1 MRFVGRNSLAYRM
14 EFTVLL
20 ASSMALGTLTASL
33 LVSDNISS
41 RALLQN
47 RLSTL
52 ADVVGQNSTA
62 ALNFN
67 DPPAAV
73 EVLEALRAEPPVVSA
88 CLYDVS
94 GQLFAQYQR
103 QRRAGHCPPA
113 LVQIRVTNRDYPSV
127 NRPVMR
133 HAELV
138 GTLLLTSDLQD
149 LDKRRGHLLLVAG
162 LLALLALIVGG
173 VSGRVLQRK
182 ISRPIFELAQAM
194 DEVTVDQNFAVR
206 VSESGTDEIVQLG
219 KGFNAMLSEL
229 ERRDAAKRSAEAKLQ
244 FQAFNDALTGLPNR
258 RLFSDRLS
266 QVLATA
272 QRESQVLALLYIDL
286 DGFKLVNDSL
296 GHSIGDA
303 LLVQVATRLQSR
315 VRRSDT
321 LARLGGDEF
330 TVVLGNLHKKEEAT
344 VVAKDLLDA
353 LAAPFLIEG
362 HQLTIG
368 ASIGISIFPEN
379 SQDAADLMQ
388 QADSAMYAAKRDGR
402 NRATYFTPELGSMV
416 RERLNLENQLRGAIT
431 RGEIRVHYQPEF
443 DAVSN
448 RLVRFE
454 ALARWTHP
462 TLGTIPPGKFIP
474 VAEESGLIVALGAYI
489 METACAEAV
498 RWQAIAPYP
507 VQVAVNVSTIQ
518 FRRDHF
524 VEEVIGVLNRTG
536 LRPDLLQLELTETI
550 MLTGVHRAVETMN
563 RLRALGVGFAIDD
576 FGTGYSCLTYL
587 PALPFDAMKIDR
599 GFVRDLNVRPESRA
613 MVNSLVALAHNIGI
627 RVIVEGVETVEQ
639 LELIRTFGGNEIQG
653 YLLGRPTADP
663 ASQLSSSLHT
673 EHIGNEVDP
682 ARPLPEPLV

>member
-1 MRFVGRNSLAYRM
+1 M
-14 EFTVLL
+14 TVLL
-20 ASSMALGTLTASL
+20 ASGMALGTLTASL

-62 ALNFN
+62 ALNFD

-94 GQLFAQYQR
+94 GNLFAQYQR
-103 QRRAGHCPPA
+103 PRGAGDCPPVLA
-113 LVQIRVTNRDYPSV
+113 QIHRTNRDYPSV

-149 LDKRRGHLLLVAG
+149 LDKGRRHLLLIAG
-162 LLALLALIVGG
+162 FLAMLALIVGG
-173 VSGRVLQRK
+173 VSGRFLQRK

-194 DEVTVDQNFAVR
+194 DAVTVGQNFAVR
-206 VSESGTDEIVQLG
+206 VSQAGTDEIVQLG

-229 ERRDAAKRSAEAKLQ
+229 ERRDAAKRNAEARLQ
-244 FQAFNDALTGLPNR
+244 FQAFNDVLTGLPNR

-272 QRESQVLALLYIDL
+272 QRESHILALLYIDL

-303 LLVQVATRLQSR
+303 LLVQVATRLRSR
-315 VRRSDT
+315 VRQSDT

-330 TVVLGNLHKKEEAT
+330 TVVLGNLHKKEEASL
-344 VVAKDLLDA
+344 VAKDLLDA
-353 LAAPFLIEG
+353 LAEPFLIEG

-368 ASIGISIFPEN
+368 ASIGISIFPDDA
-379 SQDAADLMQ
+379 QDDADLMQ
-388 QADSAMYAAKRDGR
+388 QADSAMYASKRDGR

-416 RERLNLENQLRGAIT
+416 RERLNLENQLRGAIA
-431 RGEIRVHYQPEF
+431 RGEIQVHYQPEF

-462 TLGTIPPGKFIP
+462 TLGTIPPDKFIP
-474 VAEESGLIVALGAYI
+474 VAEESGLIVGLGAYI
-489 METACAEAV
+489 MEMACAEAV

-518 FRRDHF
+518 FRRDYF
-524 VEEVIGVLNRTG
+524 VEEVTSVLKQTG
-536 LRPDLLQLELTETI
+536 LKPELLQLELTETI

-599 GFVRDLNVRPESRA
+599 GFVKDLNVRPESRA
-613 MVNSLVALAHNIGI
+613 IVNSLVALAHNIGI
-627 RVIVEGVETVEQ
+627 RVIVEGVETEEQ
-639 LELIRTFGGNEIQG
+639 LELIRKFGGNEIQG

-663 ASQLSSSLHT
+663 ASQLSSSLLI
-673 EHIGNEVDP
+673 EHAENVADP
-682 ARPLPEPLV
+682 APPLPEPLV